1 MDGGQAYS
9 DSEILLTGKCLLE
22 LLRRNLCPGYVK
34 DRESIL
40 LTAPWEEEDYRV
52 GIYLYDIQ
60 DFSLATVGT
69 AESGEDSVRYPPKA
83 VELSYMLF
91 CNVKHRFGGLQREQL
106 QDVLNEI
113 VRTVHDNPSL
123 VREDGEAMGISFLRE
138 DVEFKMRLWQSFSQ
152 ALQPAVYLRVAP
164 VLIAS
169 ARTRKVIR
177 VKERDYGLEKM

>member
-1 MDGGQAYS
+1 M
-9 DSEILLTGKCLLE
+9 
-22 LLRRNLCPGYVK
+22 
-34 DRESIL
+34 
-40 LTAPWEEEDYRV
+40 
-52 GIYLYDIQ
+52 
-60 DFSLATVGT
+60 
-69 AESGEDSVRYPPKA
+69 
-83 VELSYMLF
+83 
-91 CNVKHRFGGLQREQL
+91 QREQI

-138 DVEFKMRLWQSFSQ
+138 DVEFKIRLWQSFSQ